1 MPIKVNR
8 ILSRKRNIAGIPA
21 DVMLPAVLFDGIVM
35 VFGCL
40 SFKLPPIPL
49 AVFCL
54 TLNIVWAI
62 LVARGVWRYLGTF
75 YHPPRYFRANIRYK
89 PFLQELLD
97 RDSRP
102 IQTKSKQR
110 RSRR

>member
-1 MPIKVNR
+1 VSIKVNR
-8 ILSRKRNIAGIPA
+8 ILSRKKNIAGIPA
-21 DVMLPAVLFDGIVM
+21 EVMIPAILLDGVVM

-40 SFKLPPIPL
+40 SLQLPPIPT
-49 AVFCL
+49 AIFCL

-102 IQTKSKQR
+102 IQTKPKKR